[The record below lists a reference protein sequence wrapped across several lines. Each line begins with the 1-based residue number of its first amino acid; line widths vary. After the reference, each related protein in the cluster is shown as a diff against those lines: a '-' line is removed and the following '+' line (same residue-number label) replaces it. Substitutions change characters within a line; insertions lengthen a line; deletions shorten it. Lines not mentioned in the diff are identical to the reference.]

1 MKMLEL
7 LLIFLSVASFGA
19 TVALTYIAASD
30 LDPYLPP
37 QFSDP
42 PMSRYAFIEIVYQP
56 RIPLAIQFKSVCAT
70 LLGCV
75 AFGSAAL
82 VWFLKSQNGVAGYL
96 FLIGFMVGI
105 YASIVAVRKYRANVL
120 SSSIERRSG

>member
-19 TVALTYIAASD
+19 AFALTCIAASD
-30 LDPYLPP
+30 LYPYLPP

-42 PMSRYAFIEIVYQP
+42 LMSRYAFIEIIYQP

-70 LLGCV
+70 IFACV
-75 AFGSAAL
+75 AFGSVAIL
-82 VWFLKSQNGVAGYL
+82 WFLKAQNEVAGYL
-96 FLIGFMVGI
+96 FLTGFIVSF
-105 YASIVAVRKYRANVL
+105 YASIVAIRRYRANAL
-120 SSSIERRSG
+120 SVELKASV